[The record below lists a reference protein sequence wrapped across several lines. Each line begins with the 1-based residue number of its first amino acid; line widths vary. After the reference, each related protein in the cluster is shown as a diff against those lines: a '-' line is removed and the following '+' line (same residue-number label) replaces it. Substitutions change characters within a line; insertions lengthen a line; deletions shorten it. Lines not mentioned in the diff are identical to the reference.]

1 MATYDY
7 SKAGLGEVLDET
19 GTFSEADRSAIL
31 DGLQSIG
38 VFDAGSTAGELG
50 RGETLFLGDPSQSDS
65 EEFLLYDGD
74 PTGPVEIT
82 GENKA
87 VIFETTASVEANIK
101 ASGET
106 VVATGQGDDVIT
118 SQGASKDYIVAG
130 DGENTVKSGAGAD
143 TVISGTG
150 NDTIEAGSG
159 NDWVSSGDG
168 DDQIDG
174 GSGNDT
180 LFGGSGDD
188 TVIGG
193 SGNDVIDTGTG
204 DNAVDAGSGDDQ
216 VTGGDGN
223 DAILGGSGN
232 DTIIGGGGDDTV
244 DGGSGA
250 DTITVSSGNDLVYG
264 GAGNDI
270 INSLS
275 DGGSVGNDT
284 IYGGSGNDTLYIDHL
299 EGDIAEGGYVVN
311 DNYTEITFEN
321 GDTLKIY
328 DVENIVFK
336 TTT

>member
-87 VIFETTASVEANIK
+87 VIFETTDSVEANID

-159 NDWVSSGDG
+159 ND
-168 DDQIDG
+168 
-174 GSGNDT
+174 
-180 LFGGSGDD
+180 
-188 TVIGG
+188 
-193 SGNDVIDTGTG
+193 
-204 DNAVDAGSGDDQ
+204 
-216 VTGGDGN
+216 
-223 DAILGGSGN
+223 
-232 DTIIGGGGDDTV
+232 
-244 DGGSGA
+244 
-250 DTITVSSGNDLVYG
+250 TVSAGTATTRSTAAAATTRCYG
-264 GAGNDI
+264 RRG
-270 INSLS
+270 
-275 DGGSVGNDT
+275 
-284 IYGGSGNDTLYIDHL
+284 
-299 EGDIAEGGYVVN
+299 
-311 DNYTEITFEN
+311 
-321 GDTLKIY
+321 
-328 DVENIVFK
+328 
-336 TTT
+336 